1 MNNEYMLIKKNLIG
15 IFGGIF
21 WPRNP
26 YIELNLLDLLQKKT
40 NYEIKIILWENDFR
54 INKTKSELTKIKFNK
69 SLYENKK
76 NEIIIIKTID
86 ELKNLSYFFDII
98 LGNNMINDR
107 TFMDHDEFFK
117 YLKCPILIFDMMGYD
132 ILKQYFKNVNYICT
146 KGKIFKEWLIKQKF
160 DANNICTTGSIL
172 MDYYNE
178 SNNLLYKVDYN
189 FDKFKKKYELNEN
202 KKILLFTT
210 SNLRSNRKDMNA
222 QNIEELNKLYSKYQD
237 KYNFIL
243 MSYPSDYLFY
253 ELKKSQRRSE
263 NPNDYPD
270 YTFIKNKFPKFKI
283 IEAQDG
289 YLATKY
295 ADKIFNISA
304 GGLSIE
310 TVLFCDKKCYTMH
323 FKDKEYYLHKK
334 GYKSHV
340 RFPDDISNIHL
351 DDIEDMLK
359 DKNDI
364 INEKN
369 IEDLKGFYSKK
380 NAHSIFNAFLEE
392 ILIRDKLNLK
402 KINRIKKL
410 EKDVL
415 IKNLKIIYNNKI
427 SERLEEISNFL

>member
-1 MNNEYMLIKKNLIG
+1 
-15 IFGGIF
+15 
-21 WPRNP
+21 
-26 YIELNLLDLLQKKT
+26 
-40 NYEIKIILWENDFR
+40 
-54 INKTKSELTKIKFNK
+54 
-69 SLYENKK
+69 
-76 NEIIIIKTID
+76 
-86 ELKNLSYFFDII
+86 
-98 LGNNMINDR
+98 
-107 TFMDHDEFFK
+107 
-117 YLKCPILIFDMMGYD
+117 
-132 ILKQYFKNVNYICT
+132 
-146 KGKIFKEWLIKQKF
+146 
-160 DANNICTTGSIL
+160 
-172 MDYYNE
+172 
-178 SNNLLYKVDYN
+178 
-189 FDKFKKKYELNEN
+189 
-202 KKILLFTT
+202 
-210 SNLRSNRKDMNA
+210 MNA

-410 EKDVL
+410 EKDFI
-415 IKNLKIIYNNKI
+415 IKNLKFIFKNEKI
-427 SERLEEISNFL
+427 SERLDEISNFL